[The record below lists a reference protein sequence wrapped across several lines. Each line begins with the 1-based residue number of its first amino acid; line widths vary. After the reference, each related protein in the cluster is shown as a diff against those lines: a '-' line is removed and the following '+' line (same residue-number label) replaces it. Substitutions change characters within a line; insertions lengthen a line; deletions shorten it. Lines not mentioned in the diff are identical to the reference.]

1 MDEESGTDL
10 MMDCV
15 IIGCDAIK
23 LDGGVINKVGSYSVG
38 LSALFAN
45 VPCIS
50 RGISSRSIFMTKFI
64 SRRGRIMR
72 FGKILQKDYSF

>member
-23 LDGGVINKVGSYSVG
+23 LD
-38 LSALFAN
+38 
-45 VPCIS
+45 
-50 RGISSRSIFMTKFI
+50 
-64 SRRGRIMR
+64 
-72 FGKILQKDYSF
+72 